1 MSTEH
6 EQHVTL
12 LDLREQIIAGRFK
25 LLRRLRRG
33 SYAEVWIAH
42 NLSPKEGE
50 PMTVAVKVLN
60 PGLQGVFD
68 SRMETLLTDNIKLE
82 DYSLR
87 RVRHPHIV
95 RLFESGED
103 SDRRTGRQ
111 FYYLVL
117 ELLEGGD
124 LYNLC
129 HVNRL
134 RLDDALAYVAQACS
148 ALTCAHQ
155 HGIIHRDIKPN
166 NFLLTKDRRTLKALD
181 FGTARVLDKQNGSI
195 TRVGTEVYAAPE
207 SYTPGDSAVVTAA
220 ADVYSLAKVLLFM
233 LTGDSPAHL
242 AQKQITFLAPD
253 LMTEA
258 WGPSLLSVLSKA
270 TCDEPSSRYQSVEEF
285 HHALRQVLELTEVSV
300 GNSADF
306 PRERLEYYEPPK
318 FTRFEV
324 PVINAQGFAA
334 VLPTNGLDLAGV
346 SDAFHRLI
354 HDAWSNIP
362 NRLVVQVLAVV
373 TIVALVLM
381 AASQI
386 LPLLHRSTVSV
397 VKTQK
402 TADPLIGREAQTDT
416 DVNIRSSAGSEHDK
430 IGLVEKDSRVKIL
443 SYNSDR
449 TWYEV
454 EVLAHSRP
462 KIDPTSSDHGWVRS
476 KFLTLAGSKPD
487 LN

>member
-1 MSTEH
+1 MSIEH

-12 LDLREQIIAGRFK
+12 LDLREQIIARRFK
-25 LLRRLRRG
+25 LLRRLCRG
-33 SYAEVWIAH
+33 SYAEVWIAN
-42 NLSPKEGE
+42 NLSPKDGE
-50 PMTVAVKVLN
+50 PLTVAVKVLN
-60 PGLQGVFD
+60 PGLQGLFD
-68 SRMETLLTDNIKLE
+68 SRMETLLSDNIKLE

-87 RVRHPHIV
+87 RLRHPHIV

-129 HVNRL
+129 HVNPL
-134 RLDDALAYVAQACS
+134 KLDDALGYIAQVCS
-148 ALTCAHQ
+148 ALTYAHQ
-155 HGIIHRDIKPN
+155 NGIIHRDIKPN

-181 FGTARVLDKQNGSI
+181 FGTASVLDKQNGSI

-242 AQKQITFLAPD
+242 AQKQITFLPTD

-258 WGPSLLSVLSKA
+258 WGPSLLLVLSKA
-270 TCDEPSSRYQSVEEF
+270 TCDEPSSRHQSAQEF
-285 HHALRQVLELTEVSV
+285 HYALRRVLELTEVALVTSY
-300 GNSADF
+300 NSI
-306 PRERLEYYEPPK
+306 RKRGECYMLPK

-324 PVINAQGFAA
+324 AVPNTNDVAAALPLNEFAFAA
-334 VLPTNGLDLAGV
+334 FSNRFNRFIREAWDNVPSHLVLQILG
-346 SDAFHRLI
+346 
-354 HDAWSNIP
+354 
-362 NRLVVQVLAVV
+362 VV
-373 TIVALVLM
+373 TIVAIVLV

-386 LPLLHRSTVSV
+386 IALFHRASAPIATV
-397 VKTQK
+397 QK
-402 TADPLIGREAQTDT
+402 IADPLIGKEARADT
-416 DVNIRSSAGSEHDK
+416 DVNIRSGANAEQQK
-430 IGLVEKDSRVKIL
+430 IGLAEKDSRVRIL
-443 SYNSDR
+443 AYNPDR

-454 EVLAHSRP
+454 QVIQHGRP
-462 KIDPTSSDHGWVRS
+462 KADPNSSDCGWIRS
-476 KFLTLAGSKPD
+476 KFLTLANP
-487 LN
+487 